1 MSNASLPSG
10 NPTVRHATT
19 LTRASAE
26 WSARPADER
35 FASLAAL
42 HDAVTAHSK
51 AAGVARVPFGS
62 LHAKAVD
69 GAVVLNGRTDTTA
82 QLTHWAFG
90 QLAQRA
96 GAPASYL
103 ATLPAPLAADCIN
116 EGLAERA
123 SDSDAADD
131 ALILFDRAGDLTA
144 RAITTDRYTRI
155 WNCDV
160 TARLLRLESQ
170 GWQPAPA
177 AFDGSRGLY
186 AGNQDMFAFLVD
198 NDRRIFETLP
208 GGGLSRGFFV
218 WNSEVGAA
226 AFGICTFLYEYI
238 CGNHRV
244 WGARDVSELRIR
256 HTGAADDRAFAGLTA
271 ELRKYAESSASAD
284 EARIRAARSFRL
296 GDDKDA
302 VLDAVFALKI
312 AGLSRKLAESA
323 YTLAESRTEWYGDP
337 RTAWGFTGGLTELA
351 RDLPNADAR
360 VALDRAAGKVL
371 AVAF

>member
-1 MSNASLPSG
+1 MM
-10 NPTVRHATT
+10 T
-19 LTRASAE
+19 LTRASSE
-26 WSARPADER
+26 WSTRPADQR
-35 FASLAAL
+35 FASLPAL
-42 HDAVTAHSK
+42 HDAVLSHRN
-51 AAGVARVPFGS
+51 AAGIARMPFSG
-62 LHAKAVD
+62 LHAKAVN
-69 GAVVLNGRTDTTA
+69 GEVMLNGRTDTTA
-82 QLTHWAFG
+82 HLTHWAFG

-116 EGLAERA
+116 DGLAKRAKDDDAA
-123 SDSDAADD
+123 SDAQ
-131 ALILFDRAGDLTA
+131 ILFNRDGDLTA

-155 WNCDV
+155 WNSDV
-160 TARLLRLESQ
+160 TSRLLRLEAQ
-170 GWQPAPA
+170 GWQPAPP

-226 AFGICTFLYEYI
+226 AFGICTFLYEYV

-271 ELRKYAESSASAD
+271 ELRKYADASASED
-284 EARIRAARSFRL
+284 EARITAARSFKL
-296 GDDKDA
+296 GADKDA

-312 AGLSRKLAESA
+312 AGLGRKLAESA
-323 YTLAESRTEWYGDP
+323 YSLAEARTDWYGDP
-337 RTAWGFTGGLTELA
+337 RTAWGFTGGLTELS

>member
-1 MSNASLPSG
+1 M
-10 NPTVRHATT
+10 TT
-19 LTRASAE
+19 LTRASSE
-26 WSARPADER
+26 WSTRPADER
-35 FASLAAL
+35 FASLQAL
-42 HDAVTAHSK
+42 HSAVTAHHN
-51 AAGVARVPFGS
+51 AAGVARVPFAT

-69 GAVVLNGRTDTTA
+69 GEVLLNGRTDTA
-82 QLTHWAFG
+82 AHLTHWAFG

-96 GAPASYL
+96 GAPGSYL
-103 ATLPAPLAADCIN
+103 ATLPATLAADCIN
-116 EGLAERA
+116 DGLAKRAKDDDAA
-123 SDSDAADD
+123 SDAQ
-131 ALILFDRAGDLTA
+131 ILFNRDGDLTA

-155 WNCDV
+155 WNSDI
-160 TARLLRLESQ
+160 TSRLLRLEAQ
-170 GWQPAPA
+170 GWQPAPP

-226 AFGICTFLYEYI
+226 AFGICTFLYEYV

-244 WGARDVSELRIR
+244 WGARDVSEVRIR
-256 HTGAADDRAFAGLTA
+256 PTGDADDRAFAGLTA
-271 ELRKYAESSASAD
+271 ELRKYADASASED
-284 EARIRAARSFRL
+284 EARITAARTFKL
-296 GDDKDA
+296 GSDKDA
-302 VLDAVFALKI
+302 VLDAIFNLKI
-312 AGLSRKLAESA
+312 AGLGRKLAESA
-323 YTLAESRTEWYGDP
+323 YTLAESRTDWYGDP
-337 RTAWGFTGGLTELA
+337 RTAWGFTGGLTELS